1 MASLLNMGNAA
12 ASKLIQKFFP
22 LESTYDDPWKKR
34 LFDRMIEEE
43 GYRLLPYTDRFSSA
57 KGELQGVGHLNTG
70 DRPMGLLA
78 WPGEASEQLQSD
90 IDEKIGVIQG
100 MFPERYDSMDSGMR
114 EALVDMAFRGDIKSN
129 NKFVKLL
136 KEGRRDAAAD
146 EYLNHA
152 GYRRSKKAGTGIH
165 KRMERNAELL
175 RKRK

>member
-1 MASLLNMGNAA
+1 
-12 ASKLIQKFFP
+12 
-22 LESTYDDPWKKR
+22 
-34 LFDRMIEEE
+34 
-43 GYRLLPYTDRFSSA
+43 
-57 KGELQGVGHLNTG
+57 
-70 DRPMGLLA
+70 
-78 WPGEASEQLQSD
+78 
-90 IDEKIGVIQG
+90 

-129 NKFVKLL
+129 NQFVKLL